1 MENGEIGKSIVKGF
15 PSTLVRINFKTHL
28 FWQNEYSE
36 FSEIHDKRFREVL
49 FWVDNSSCL
58 VWTKGCKI
66 NQSVVVF
73 TRRSLT
79 RF

>member
-36 FSEIHDKRFREVL
+36 FSEIHERRFRKVL

-58 VWTKGCKI
+58 VWTKI

-73 TRRSLT
+73 TRQSLT